1 MFTGACT
8 KDGDCKKATIETGN
22 DNCASMPHYPQEE
35 LLGNSVEFTKE
46 NAATKESFEDETQL
60 GNGQDNL
67 KRLGRLLFRD
77 TSRLTNMLKSFS
89 FKKEPLRSCVIRRSL
104 AKKVATLES
113 LEDETQLVNGQDNF
127 ERCSI
132 CRESS
137 LLKGMRQKLCSL
149 RAEEKGSESLKKGT
163 ERRDDSG
170 SRRKYAT
177 ESLDQEKTTRLHFEN
192 ETICEKCSVV
202 NHIAVRNL
210 FSSFPNR
217 FFQER
222 DMIFRLMKPS
232 SLLEIQSERTERRD
246 DSGSRQKYTTESLDQ
261 EKTTR
266 LHFENET
273 ICEKCS
279 VVNHIAVRNLFSS
292 FPNRFFQERDTS
304 SRLLRPS
311 SLLEI
316 QSERTERRDDSG
328 SRQKYTTESL
338 DQEKMTKLHYP
349 QGEPLRV
356 TKFLYLVSLEENAAT
371 LESFEDETQLGNAQ
385 DNFER
390 CSIYRE
396 SSLLKGMRRKLCSL
410 QAEEKGSESLISEPE
425 PEPEPELEIEPERM
439 KRRDD
444 SGSREEF
451 TSKISTSSHCLTRY
465 LRSCEISEL

>member
-8 KDGDCKKATIETGN
+8 KDEDCENATIETGI
-22 DNCASMPHYPQEE
+22 DNCASMPRYPQEE
-35 LLGNSVEFTKE
+35 LLGSSVEFTME

-67 KRLGRLLFRD
+67 KRLGRLICRD
-77 TSRLTNMLKSFS
+77 TSRLQDMLKSFS
-89 FKKEPLRSCVIRRSL
+89 FKKEPLRSCVMDLPTSYLIRSL

-113 LEDETQLVNGQDNF
+113 LEDETQLVNGEDNF

-137 LLKGMRQKLCSL
+137 LLKGMRRKLCSL

-170 SRRKYAT
+170 SKRKYA
-177 ESLDQEKTTRLHFEN
+177 
-192 ETICEKCSVV
+192 
-202 NHIAVRNL
+202 
-210 FSSFPNR
+210 
-217 FFQER
+217 
-222 DMIFRLMKPS
+222 
-232 SLLEIQSERTERRD
+232 
-246 DSGSRQKYTTESLDQ
+246 TESLDQ

-328 SRQKYTTESL
+328 SRQKYTTKSL
-338 DQEKMTKLHYP
+338 YQEKMTELHYL
-349 QGEPLRV
+349 QREPLRIY
-356 TKFLYLVSLEENAAT
+356 FVSSEENAAT
-371 LESFEDETQLGNAQ
+371 LESFEDETQLGNGQ